1 MTRLQNLDY
10 KWLVAAVFVSGLFM
24 DLLDT
29 TIVNVAL
36 PTLGEEFN
44 AQNTTLEWVVTG
56 YLLSLAVWIPASGWL
71 GDRFGTKRI
80 FLLALFLF
88 TVGSALCGEAWSI
101 ESLIVF
107 RVLQGVGGGMLTPV
121 GTAMVFRAFPVNE
134 RAAASSVIAIPVAVA
149 PAIGPILGGILVDQA
164 SWRWIFR
171 VNIPIGILAFLFAL
185 VVLKEHTEP
194 DIGRFDLPG
203 FLLAGTGLPLVLYA
217 LSQAPEHGW
226 TSTLVLITGLGGIL
240 LLALLVLVELR
251 VAEPMLAL
259 RLFQDRMFRSANTV
273 YFMVSAGLIGVI
285 FLLPLFLQQL
295 RGLSAT
301 QSGLTTF
308 PQAIGLIAIARF
320 ASQAYPKIGPRRMMM
335 AGMAG
340 TAVSTALF
348 LFVGLETSLWWIR
361 GIMFMRGIFFGIAL
375 IPLQAA
381 TFSTITSQDS
391 GRASSLFNTNRQ
403 VASSFGVAI
412 LATVLTDRTQHYVEG
427 VMARAENLAPDQ
439 LQHAIKQAHLDGF
452 HDAFFVGAVF
462 AVIGLA
468 ACFLVHDEDAAAS
481 MVQAETGAEG
491 AELPSDQPAL
501 AH

>member
-1 MTRLQNLDY
+1 MSRLQNVPY

-36 PTLGEEFN
+36 PTLGKEFS
-44 AQNTTLEWVVTG
+44 AANTTLEWVVTG

-71 GDRFGTKRI
+71 GDRFGTKKI

-88 TVGSALCGEAWSI
+88 TAGSLLCGEAQSMG
-101 ESLIVF
+101 SLIAF

-121 GTAMVFRAFPVNE
+121 GTAMVFRAFPANE
-134 RAAASSVIAIPVAVA
+134 RAQASAVLAIPIAIA
-149 PAIGPILGGILVDQA
+149 PTIGPILGGVLVDQA

-171 VNIPIGILAFLFAL
+171 VNVPIGILAFFFAL
-185 VVLKEHTEP
+185 AVLKEHTEP
-194 DIGRFDLPG
+194 DVGRFDLPG
-203 FLLAGTGLPLVLYA
+203 FLLAGTGLPLVLFA
-217 LSQAPEHGW
+217 LSRAPADGW
-226 TSTLVLITGLGGIL
+226 TSTVVLATGLGGIA
-240 LLALLVLVELR
+240 LLAIMVLVELR
-251 VAEPMLAL
+251 VPQPMLAL
-259 RLFQDRMFRSANTV
+259 RLFRDRMFRSANIV
-273 YFMVSAGLIGVI
+273 YFMVAAGLIGII

-308 PQAIGLIAIARF
+308 PQALGIIAVARF
-320 ASQAYPKIGPRRMMM
+320 ASRAYPRIGPRRMLMV
-335 AGMAG
+335 GMAG

-348 LFVGLETSLWWIR
+348 LFVGFETSQWWIR
-361 GIMFMRGIFFGIAL
+361 GIMFGRGIFFGVAL

-381 TFSTITSQDS
+381 TFSTILPRDT

-412 LATVLTDRTQHYVEG
+412 LATVLTDRTQSHVAS
-427 VMARAENLAPDQ
+427 VMAKASTMQPPQ
-439 LQHAIKQAHLDGF
+439 LQAAIQQARVDGF
-452 HDAFFVGAVF
+452 HDAYFVGVIF
-462 AVIGLA
+462 ALIGFA
-468 ACFLVHDEDAAAS
+468 ATFLIHDEDAAAS
-481 MVQAETGAEG
+481 MAPATEG
-491 AELPSDQPAL
+491 AKQPEEQPAM